1 MATASP
7 SKLLTAEDYFRL
19 PQPDVPTELVR
30 GEIVEM
36 NQPGFRHG
44 KVSKRIGRLLD
55 EYAESNDCGEVATN
69 DSGVITERGPDTVRG
84 ADVAYYSYSRLP
96 KDQEPEGYPDVAPDL
111 VFEVLSPSNRWP
123 QVLAKV
129 EEYLKAGV
137 SVAVVVDPKANKLQ
151 IYRGEDADEPVAVL
165 NASDTFELPDVLPGF
180 SMTVGKLIRR

>member
-7 SKLLTAEDYFRL
+7 PKLLTAEEYHRL
-19 PQPDVPTELVR
+19 PRPDTPTELVR
-30 GEIVEM
+30 GEVVEL
-36 NQPGFRHG
+36 PWHGFRHG
-44 KVSKRIGRLLD
+44 IVCVRIGKVLD
-55 EYAESNDCGEVATN
+55 SFCEAHNLGQVVGT
-69 DSGVITERGPDTVRG
+69 GVITERGPDTVRG
-84 ADVAYYSYSRLP
+84 AYVAYYSYSRLP

-123 QVLAKV
+123 QVLTKV

-165 NASDTFELPDVLPGF
+165 NARDTFELPDILPGF